1 MPPVGGGVVGAP
13 EFGLFGVG
21 ELGEAVPGEVVTE
34 GFVPFELI
42 VPGVVVPGVPG
53 FCGVVSGAVPAAG
66 GVPLPGGGVA
76 VPAGGVAVLP
86 GGVAVP
92 AGGVAVLPGGVAVPA
107 GGVAVLPGG
116 VAAPPGA
123 VVEPGVELCPA
134 VPALPGAAPPD
145 GAVCAMTHVAHKR
158 ITEASVSFVIDI
170 WGPQLA
176 IRKPS
181 ALFGQAN
188 R

>member
-13 EFGLFGVG
+13 EFGLFGVVEPG
-21 ELGEAVPGEVVTE
+21 EVVPGEVVPE
-34 GFVPFELI
+34 GFVPFGLVVPGVV

-53 FCGVVSGAVPAAG
+53 FWGVVSGAVPVAG

-92 AGGVAVLPGGVAVPA
+92 AGGVAVLPGGVAA
-107 GGVAVLPGG
+107 LPGA

-134 VPALPGAAPPD
+134 VPAAPDAAPPD
-145 GAVCAMTHVAHKR
+145 GAVCATTQVAHKR
-158 ITEASVSFVIDI
+158 TREASVSFVIDI

-176 IRKPS
+176 IRKPI
-181 ALFGQAN
+181 AQFGPAN